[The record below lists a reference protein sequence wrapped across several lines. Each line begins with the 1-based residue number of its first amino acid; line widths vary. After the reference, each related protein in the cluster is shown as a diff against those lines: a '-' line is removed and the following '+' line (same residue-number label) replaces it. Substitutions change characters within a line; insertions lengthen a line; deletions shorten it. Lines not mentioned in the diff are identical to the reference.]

1 MKRTF
6 AVLGLALAM
15 VLPALARDNKTVTGE
30 VIDVQCYTKSAD
42 NVGAK
47 HEGCALTCAKKGSKL
62 GILASDGVYE
72 IAGDYTANNNAKL
85 IEFVAKK
92 VQATGDVTEQG
103 GKKVITVTALAA
115 AK

>member
-15 VLPALARDNKTVTGE
+15 VLPALARENKTITGE
-30 VIDVQCYTKSAD
+30 VIDVQCYAKAAD

-47 HEGCALTCAKKGSKL
+47 HEGCAISCAKKGAKM
-62 GILASDGVYE
+62 GVLASDGVYE
-72 IAGDYTANNNAKL
+72 IAGDYTTNSNAKL
-85 IEFVAKK
+85 TEFVAKK
-92 VQATGDVTEQG
+92 VQATGDVTEQD
-103 GKKVITVTALAA
+103 GKKVITVTAMAA